1 MTHLE
6 QAGRRTTVVTSAIV
20 AAAVSAA
27 ITISAMLIV
36 PAMTATLGSN
46 DRPAQDASL
55 DRAVDAGRAWQAQRL
70 VESADYY
77 NGLHAAEQAGL
88 GWQLRY
94 EQTNPN
100 R

>member
-36 PAMTATLGSN
+36 PGMTASLGSN

-55 DRAVDAGRAWQAQRL
+55 DRAVESGRAWQAQRL

-77 NGLHAAEQAGL
+77 NRLHAVEQAGL
-88 GWQLRY
+88 VWQLNY

>member
-27 ITISAMLIV
+27 ITVSAMLIV
-36 PAMTATLGSN
+36 PGMTANLGSN
-46 DRPAQDASL
+46 EGPVQNASL
-55 DRAVDAGRAWQAQRL
+55 DRAVETGRAWQAQRL
-70 VESADYY
+70 VESADHY
-77 NGLHAAEQAGL
+77 NRLHAAEQAGI

-94 EQTNPN
+94 EQTSPY